1 VTTSITGASGFVG
14 AAVLRALIEAGH
26 QTRAMVRP
34 HSDRR
39 NLEGLDVEIVTGD
52 LRDKDS
58 LKAAVAGCEALFHV
72 AADYRLW
79 APNPQEI
86 IDSNVIGTRNIMEA
100 ALEEG
105 VSKVVYTSSVAT
117 LGLNADGTPSDE
129 ATPVTLDDMIGAY
142 KRSKFLAEEVV
153 REMVAGKGL
162 AAVIVNPAAPVGP
175 RDIRPT
181 PTGRMIVQAAAGK
194 MPAFVDTGLNIVHV
208 DDVAR
213 GHLLAFERGEIGERY
228 VLGAENATL
237 REILGE
243 IARITDRRPPKVNLP
258 HNLVLPI
265 AYVAEA
271 FARITGGPEPMVTVD
286 GLKLSRKHM
295 FFSID
300 KARRDLGYEP
310 RPAKEALVDAIDW
323 FKAKDYL

>member
-1 VTTSITGASGFVG
+1 VTTLITGASGFVG
-14 AAVLRALIEAGH
+14 AAVLRTLLDAGH
-26 QTRAMVRP
+26 DVRAMVRP
-34 HSDRR
+34 QSDRQ
-39 NLEGLDVEIVTGD
+39 NLEGLDVEIVIGD
-52 LRDKDS
+52 LRDAAS
-58 LKAAVAGCEALFHV
+58 LKAAVAGCDALFHV

-86 IDSNVIGTRNIMEA
+86 IDSNVTGTRNIMEA
-100 ALEEG
+100 ALNAG
-105 VSKVVYTSSVAT
+105 VSRIVYTSSVAT
-117 LGLNADGTPSDE
+117 LGLNADGSPSDE
-129 ATPVTLDDMIGAY
+129 ATPVSLDDMIGAY

-162 AAVIVNPAAPVGP
+162 AAVIVNPAAPIGP
-175 RDIRPT
+175 RDIKPT

-243 IARITDRRPPKVNLP
+243 IARITGRRPPTINLP

-265 AYVAEA
+265 AYIAEA
-271 FARITGGPEPMVTVD
+271 FARLTGGPEPMVTVD

-300 KARRDLGYEP
+300 KARAKLGYAP
-310 RPAKEALVDAIDW
+310 RPAADALVDAIEW
-323 FKAKDYL
+323 FKANDYL

>member
-1 VTTSITGASGFVG
+1 VTTLITGASGLVG

>member
-1 VTTSITGASGFVG
+1 MTILITGASGFVG

-26 QTRAMVRP
+26 DVRAMVRP
-34 HSDRR
+34 QSDRR
-39 NLEGLDVEIVTGD
+39 NLEGLNVEIVIGD
-52 LRDKDS
+52 LRDADS

-86 IDSNVIGTRNIMEA
+86 IDSNVTGTRNIMEA
-100 ALEEG
+100 ALNAG
-105 VSKVVYTSSVAT
+105 VSRIVYTSSVAT
-117 LGLNADGTPSDE
+117 LGLNADGSPSDE
-129 ATPVTLDDMIGAY
+129 ATPVSLDDMIGAY

-153 REMVAGKGL
+153 REMVAEKGL
-162 AAVIVNPAAPVGP
+162 AAVIVNPAAPIGP

-243 IARITDRRPPKVNLP
+243 IAQITGRRPPTVNLP

-265 AYVAEA
+265 AYIAEA
-271 FARITGGPEPMVTVD
+271 FARLTGGPEPMVTVD

-300 KARRDLGYEP
+300 KARAKLGYAP
-310 RPAKEALVDAIDW
+310 RPATEALVDAIEW
-323 FKAKDYL
+323 FKANDYL

>member
-1 VTTSITGASGFVG
+1 VTTLITGASGFVG
-14 AAVLRALIEAGH
+14 AAVLRTLLDAGH
-26 QTRAMVRP
+26 DVRAMVRP
-34 HSDRR
+34 QSDRR

-52 LRDKDS
+52 LRDEAS
-58 LKAAVAGCEALFHV
+58 LKAAVAGCDALFHV

-86 IDSNVIGTRNIMEA
+86 IESNVTGTRNIMEA
-100 ALEEG
+100 ALDAG
-105 VSKVVYTSSVAT
+105 VSRIVYTSSVAT

-153 REMVAGKGL
+153 REMVAEKGL
-162 AAVIVNPAAPVGP
+162 PAVIVNPAAPIGP

-208 DDVAR
+208 DDVAV

-243 IARITDRRPPKVNLP
+243 IARITGRRPPRVNLP

-265 AYVAEA
+265 AHIAEA
-271 FARITGGPEPMVTVD
+271 FARLTGGPEPMVTVD

-300 KARRDLGYEP
+300 KARRDLGYAP
-310 RPAKEALVDAIDW
+310 RPANEALVDAIEW
-323 FKAKDYL
+323 FKANDYL

>member
-1 VTTSITGASGFVG
+1 MTTLITGASGFVG

-286 GLKLSRKHM
+286 GLKLSRNHM

-300 KARRDLGYEP
+300 KARPDPRYEP
-310 RPAKEALVDAIDW
+310 RPAQAALTDATRW
-323 FKAKDYL
+323 L

>member
-1 VTTSITGASGFVG
+1 VTTLITGASGFVG

>member
-1 VTTSITGASGFVG
+1 MTTLITGASGFVG